1 MYEGHFQLRR
11 RPFAATPDPI
21 CHYLSP
27 TQVPLLQSVA
37 RCIDLGQGVAIATGP
52 AGIGKTLLAQ
62 VLLAESESRFAGV
75 YLGTGQFPT
84 RRALLQAVLYELG
97 QAYGGMT
104 DQELRLELNTALRNL
119 ITQRDGLLLVLDEA
133 HLLSDR
139 LLEEVRLLADL
150 SQYGVPLTRVVLVG
164 NPEFEE
170 RLTSPALAAFNQRV
184 ACHIV
189 LEQFTRAESIEYLN
203 HRIRWAGGSD
213 SLFDY
218 EALELIA
225 NASDGLP
232 RCLNQ
237 LADNSLSQAYLNG
250 QTTVTAELVRQSL
263 AELQHLPLR
272 WNATVLQQRSR
283 GAISPPI
290 HSLPSDEPAAR
301 SIDTKDLSQADDEN
315 SVCCFEF
322 GAGDSEIDRDQTAS
336 KSSVIASTEEPAEFA
351 TYPVTAQ
358 PPARGDEEDADC
370 PPLFSWL
377 GTAEKE
383 LSSEKD
389 VIPAAPSETAD
400 FSTSSFTIH
409 ARRAKRVPQ
418 IEQEVVSTVTLSGAD
433 LQSRRNQP
441 AIRATSTSR
450 TREITWADDLPAE
463 EIVVDAYA
471 ALDARLAPVFPR
483 SASAIGDTPL
493 VRPSMEEVHPGVTAA
508 ATDAKNDTA
517 VIRETEATLEQIRPE
532 PTRGLL
538 ERLDALSE
546 LLENVDAPF
555 ISSGGVELITEYGV
569 ERIDVDLSSD
579 SAAPLTPN
587 PADLDSTTPENWIG
601 STVVEIGRELQQAM
615 QETSPR
621 MVDRA
626 RAAKIDQLLDSIERE
641 IEFDVVEPEARG
653 ESHHRHIDPPATND
667 SADEDQ
673 SRVVPRPNHSYKN
686 FFSVLR
692 RRQSR

>member
-1 MYEGHFQLRR
+1 MYEGHFHLRR

-84 RRALLQAVLYELG
+84 RRALLQAILYELG

-203 HRIRWAGGSD
+203 HRIRWAGGID
-213 SLFDY
+213 SLFDD

-225 NASDGLP
+225 NASDGMP

-250 QTTVTAELVRQSL
+250 QTSVTAELVRQSL

-272 WNATVLQQRSR
+272 WNASVLQQRSR
-283 GAISPPI
+283 AVVDSTISAPPA
-290 HSLPSDEPAAR
+290 DEVTPQYVDEKNVTEGDGEAA
-301 SIDTKDLSQADDEN
+301 
-315 SVCCFEF
+315 VCCFEF
-322 GAGDSEIDRDQTAS
+322 GAGDSEIDREQTAS
-336 KSSVIASTEEPAEFA
+336 KPSVIAAASEPAEFA
-351 TYPVTAQ
+351 TYPVSAQ
-358 PPARGDEEDADC
+358 PLASVDEEDPDC

-377 GTAEKE
+377 GTSDKE
-383 LSSEKD
+383 MLA
-389 VIPAAPSETAD
+389 AAPSEDAD
-400 FSTSSFTIH
+400 FSTSSFTIQ
-409 ARRAKRVPQ
+409 ARRPKRMPQ

-433 LQSRRNQP
+433 LQSPRNQP
-441 AIRATSTSR
+441 AARPTSTSR
-450 TREITWADDLPAE
+450 SREITWADDLPAE
-463 EIVVDAYA
+463 EVVVDPYA

-483 SASAIGDTPL
+483 STSAIADTLLIRPSIED
-493 VRPSMEEVHPGVTAA
+493 VRPSIADV
-508 ATDAKNDTA
+508 ATDMESDAA
-517 VIRETEATLEQIRPE
+517 VEQIRPE
-532 PTRGLL
+532 LARGLL
-538 ERLDALSE
+538 ERVDALSE
-546 LLENVDAPF
+546 LLEQADAPF
-555 ISSGGVELITEYGV
+555 IASGGVELITEYGV

-579 SAAPLTPN
+579 STAPLDAN
-587 PADLDSTTPENWIG
+587 PAALDSTIAENWIG

-626 RAAKIDQLLDSIERE
+626 RAARIDQLLDSIERE
-641 IEFDVVEPEARG
+641 IEFDIVEPEARG
-653 ESHHRHIDPPATND
+653 ESYHRHIDPPATSD
-667 SADEDQ
+667 TEDEDQ